1 MVGSLASKLPGN
13 IATSRSLQKQKR
25 ATKEVLFV
33 QPCFLQVWI
42 CRHCCNDPMLLRL
55 ASKDQQQEV
64 QEGLDAF
71 RKAILEA
78 VEKVGEFAPW
88 VQQSELFGECC
99 WVKVNEKN
107 CRHTFQGCF
116 PDAKKLCSQGWQVGS
131 GKLAGTFGAH
141 EALAQGGKGPFYTE
155 VSQEPKLLGVS
166 GALDLDPLGFL
177 SIERGA
183 PESLIPRA
191 RLWSRS
197 AEVDGRD
204 SEPLLC
210 QSLECGSVAAVV

>member
-1 MVGSLASKLPGN
+1 
-13 IATSRSLQKQKR
+13 
-25 ATKEVLFV
+25 
-33 QPCFLQVWI
+33 
-42 CRHCCNDPMLLRL
+42 MLLRL

-210 QSLECGSVAAVV
+210 QSLECGSVAALVCEPWSGQLLRIAVCKTRDKGRIQFRNLNHSGGWLLLLQVRGFQVV